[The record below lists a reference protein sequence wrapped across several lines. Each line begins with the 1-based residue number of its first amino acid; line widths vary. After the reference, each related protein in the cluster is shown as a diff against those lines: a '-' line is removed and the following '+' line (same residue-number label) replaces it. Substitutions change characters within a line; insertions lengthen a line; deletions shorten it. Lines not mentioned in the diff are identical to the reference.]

1 MVQLC
6 QLGFFYSYLGV
17 FVKFKTVT
25 LSFLVAIGALTS
37 IPAFADDDHDEIV
50 AQQVAKISLQ
60 QAKAIAIKAVGG
72 GIVVDIDFD
81 TSAKYKGGYYDV
93 EVQKDRTAYDVKI
106 DANTGKVIKKK
117 IDH

>member
-1 MVQLC
+1 MNI
-6 QLGFFYSYLGV
+6 
-17 FVKFKTVT
+17 KTLA
-25 LSFLVAIGALTS
+25 LSALVLAGAFSAT
-37 IPAFADDDHDEIV
+37 PAFADDDHDDHAELV
-50 AQQVAKISLQ
+50 AQQAAKISAE

-81 TSAKYKGGYYDV
+81 TSARYKGGYYDV
-93 EVQKDRTAYDVKI
+93 EVQKDRTTYDVKI